1 MIYTCSKTDF
11 LNSFMDASKYFWSG
25 LSDVKFDAESE
36 SEVGF
41 VLRAQGAKPQT
52 YV

>member
-1 MIYTCSKTDF
+1 
-11 LNSFMDASKYFWSG
+11 MDASKYFWSD
-25 LSDVKFDAESE
+25 LSDVKFDAEFE

-52 YV
+52 DV